1 MRERLTPDPRTMG
14 HVAQIFHIPEEEIP
28 SDLDA
33 DSPQPDE
40 WDKYLLSYYPFA
52 ASEAASEG
60 TCPEPETLLNPQV
73 LVLNMCAQDDSN
85 AHTRPGHMRATS

>member
-1 MRERLTPDPRTMG
+1 MGVGWGRDEVEVPHLTPNYRMG
-14 HVAQIFHIPEEEIP
+14 CVAQISHIPEEEIP

-52 ASEAASEG
+52 ASEAARPGE
-60 TCPEPETLLNPQV
+60 CPEPETLLNPQV
-73 LVLNMCAQDDSN
+73 LVLNMCA
-85 AHTRPGHMRATS
+85 HRTT